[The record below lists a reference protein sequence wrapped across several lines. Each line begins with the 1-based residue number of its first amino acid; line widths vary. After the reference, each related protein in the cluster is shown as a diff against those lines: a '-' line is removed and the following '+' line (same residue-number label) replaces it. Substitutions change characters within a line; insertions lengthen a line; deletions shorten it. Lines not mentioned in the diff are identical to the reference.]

1 MSHFNHAANTW
12 DSEDKI
18 SLMQTLA
25 EKTRD
30 RLKLSSKVD
39 LLDFGCGT
47 GLFCLEFID
56 DAKSITGVDT
66 STGMLEV
73 FDKKTA
79 VYDHIKSINTD
90 LENEELNEKFDLIIS
105 SMTFHHLNSPEKM
118 TLKLAGM
125 LNEGG
130 KMAIVDLESE
140 DGSFHPDPKG
150 MGVKHFGFSNEE
162 IVSWADKANLNVK
175 IETINSRTKNG
186 REYNQFLAVFYK

>member
-18 SLMQTLA
+18 ALMQTLA
-25 EKTRD
+25 EKTRE
-30 RLKLSSKVD
+30 RLKLTQKVD

-47 GLFCLEFID
+47 GLFGLEFID

-73 FDKKTA
+73 FDKKSSDF
-79 VYDHIKSINTD
+79 DHINSINID
-90 LENEELNEKFDLIIS
+90 LENQELDKKFDLIIS
-105 SMTFHHLNSPEKM
+105 SMTFHHLDSPAKM
-118 TLKLAGM
+118 TAKLAAM

-130 KMAIVDLESE
+130 QMAIVDLESE

-150 MGVKHFGFSNEE
+150 MGVKHFGFSNDE